1 MRKKSSLHG
10 KPAERFVL
18 GRDRFGK
25 ISEVEG
31 IHLTASMKR
40 DFAEFDRK
48 GMSAEER
55 RRHIVGRYKK
65 QAG

>member
-1 MRKKSSLHG
+1 VSKKTISHG
-10 KPAERFVL
+10 KPRKGHVL
-18 GRDRFGK
+18 GRARFAK

-31 IHLTASMKR
+31 IRLSASMKR

-48 GMSAEER
+48 GMSAAER
-55 RRHIVGRYKK
+55 RRHIIGRYKK